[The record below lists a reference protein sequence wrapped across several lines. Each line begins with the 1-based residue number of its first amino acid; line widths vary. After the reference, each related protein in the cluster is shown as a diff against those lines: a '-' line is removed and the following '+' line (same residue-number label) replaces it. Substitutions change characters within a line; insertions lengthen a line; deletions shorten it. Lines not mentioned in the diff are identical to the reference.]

1 MNDRLELSETLP
13 LQDLDLFTRLT
24 QYFDAFEQHLRA
36 GHGWFIFNASGA
48 RALRISAFIAG
59 RVNEFRPWIS
69 SYLVPWREF
78 SLNAYMVEV
87 ELQAI
92 SEPDALEGKARAE
105 FDIASRV
112 SRDQMVKMVASDLL
126 IVTGLH
132 PSHPHEIEFL
142 DEAIEQ
148 RFRQQLSTI
157 LISPQLPQELSAT
170 FDQTMPGVPLWD
182 RLFNRMYQRSF
193 IAL

>member
-1 MNDRLELSETLP
+1 MNERLDLSETLP

-24 QYFDAFEQHLRA
+24 QYFDAFDQHLRA
-36 GHGWFIFNASGA
+36 GHGWFIFNASGTRA
-48 RALRISAFIAG
+48 RRISAFIAG

-69 SYLVPWREF
+69 SYFVPWREF
-78 SLNAYMVEV
+78 SLNAYIVEV
-87 ELQAI
+87 ELQSI

-126 IVTGLH
+126 IVTGLR
-132 PSHPHEIEFL
+132 PSHPHEIVFL
-142 DEAIEQ
+142 DHAIEQ

-157 LISPQLPQELSAT
+157 LVTPQLPHELSAT
-170 FDQTMPGVPLWD
+170 FDETVPGAVFWD
-182 RLFNRMYQRSF
+182 RLFSRMYQRSY